1 MTYGSMTWMLQVG
14 QSKGTECNEMVSI
27 IIVTRGKR
35 NKEQTALMDYGV
47 FSVTSTGNR
56 FNRYRE
62 YQNRIESLLT
72 SIDIVL
78 KLKSSI
84 DPTLVHTFSPVSAY
98 RFSSFVDDVAEMFPV
113 KNANI

>member
-14 QSKGTECNEMVSI
+14 HSKGTECNEMVSI

-35 NKEQTALMDYGV
+35 NKEQTALVDYGV

-62 YQNRIESLLT
+62 YQNRIENLLT

-98 RFSSFVDDVAEMFPV
+98 IFC
-113 KNANI
+113 